1 MSESYVHNCPKSLC
15 MISKLEFVFRNVPSG
30 LRNSVSLLSSQ
41 YPRRPE
47 VLPAMN
53 NLSFHSQYWI
63 LASII
68 QPVHSRGWV
77 CDAVLFMWNVTVTE
91 RVAIGQFRGPSFSYF
106 FIQNHPRESFI
117 FSKFFC
123 LNLIKPKQQ
132 MGSFCFRRAS
142 FLCEAALS
150 NQQCFPEPI

>member
-53 NLSFHSQYWI
+53 SLSFYSRYQLLQFFSLSILGVGYVMLFRLYELSQLLYAMR
-63 LASII
+63 LVSLGG
-68 QPVHSRGWV
+68 H
-77 CDAVLFMWNVTVTE
+77 
-91 RVAIGQFRGPSFSYF
+91 PSVNF

-117 FSKFFC
+117 FSKFFV
-123 LNLIKPKQQ
+123 
-132 MGSFCFRRAS
+132 
-142 FLCEAALS
+142 
-150 NQQCFPEPI
+150 